1 MYKKYLQFIKEFE
14 NNFNDI
20 QNDYSNLVILCIG
33 TNSIIGDSIGPIT
46 GSNLKHLENEYLKIY
61 GTMRNTLNFN
71 NAKDVINDIY
81 NNFLKPYI
89 ITIDAAL
96 SNRKK
101 AGEIVLNKGYIKIGK
116 ALERSICFYSNINI
130 NCVVGRNLQLKE
142 ENIEEL
148 KKVEKKNIYEMSEI
162 VSLGIENV
170 LKNVNIFV

>member
-1 MYKKYLQFIKEFE
+1 MKKYLKYME
-14 NNFNDI
+14 
-20 QNDYSNLVILCIG
+20 
-33 TNSIIGDSIGPIT
+33 
-46 GSNLKHLENEYLKIY
+46 
-61 GTMRNTLNFN
+61 
-71 NAKDVINDIY
+71 KDGINDIY
-81 NNFLKPYI
+81 NNFSKPYI

-142 ENIEEL
+142 DNIEEL

-162 VSLGIENV
+162 VTLGIENV